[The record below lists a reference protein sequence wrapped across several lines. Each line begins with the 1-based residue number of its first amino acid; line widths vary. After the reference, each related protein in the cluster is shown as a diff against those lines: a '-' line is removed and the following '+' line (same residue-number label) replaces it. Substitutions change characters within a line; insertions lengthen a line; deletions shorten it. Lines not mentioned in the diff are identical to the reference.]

1 MIPRE
6 LHRGLDSDPD
16 IYYSILPPLKR
27 FEIHILIICTG
38 IYSKIMLIM
47 FIRPQ
52 KSLFEHPQNY
62 FLPPGA
68 CR

>member
-1 MIPRE
+1 MTMRK
-6 LHRGLDSDPD
+6 LCMALDSDPD

-27 FEIHILIICTG
+27 FEIHILIICTE
-38 IYSKIMLIM
+38 IYSNIMLII